1 MKTDFIKVLKEQLIS
16 LEKAKD
22 ILEYSYKRCNKI
34 EIKEGYSYEE
44 MDKFESLTSRF
55 ARLSDIFIQKIL
67 RIIEII
73 DLEPQETVRDRINKA
88 EKKGLIESAEKFK
101 EIRILRNSIAH
112 EYIME
117 ALLDIFKNVLEY
129 TPILF
134 DSVDRVKQYCIRYK
148 KNN

>member
-1 MKTDFIKVLKEQLIS
+1 MKTDLIEVLKEQLIS

-22 ILEYSYKRCNKI
+22 ILEYSYNRCNKI
-34 EIKEGYSYEE
+34 EIKEGSTYEE